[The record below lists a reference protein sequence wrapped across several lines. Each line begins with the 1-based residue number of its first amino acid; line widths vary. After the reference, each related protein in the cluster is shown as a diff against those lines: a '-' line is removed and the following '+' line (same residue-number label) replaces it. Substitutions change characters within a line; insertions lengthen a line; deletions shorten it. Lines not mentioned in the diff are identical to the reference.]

1 MAMTEQLLAP
11 ENVVFSAALL
21 LMLLIGVVQ
30 ALGLSG
36 DVDTDPGVDGDAGF
50 ADALLA
56 WSGMGRVPFLM
67 WLVLFLAIFG
77 ALGLGL
83 QQLVTGL
90 TGGPGANLLMV
101 PLTAAAALPP
111 TSVAA
116 RLIGRILPGLET
128 TAIDRDQLIG
138 FYAEISIG
146 TASAGNPARARVI
159 DSHGQPHQIMVE
171 PDTSDQVFQT
181 GESVLLVK
189 REGEVFKG
197 YSRGDFYLPRLD

>member
-1 MAMTEQLLAP
+1 MTEQLLAP
-11 ENVVFSAALL
+11 ENLVFSAALL

-30 ALGLSG
+30 AMGLSG
-36 DVDTDPGVDGDAGF
+36 DVDGDPGADGDAGF

-56 WSGMGRVPFLM
+56 WAGIGRVPFLM
-67 WLVLFLAIFG
+67 WLVLFLAFFG

-116 RLIGRILPGLET
+116 RLVGRVFPSLET
-128 TAIDRDQLIG
+128 TAIERDELIG
-138 FYAEISIG
+138 RYAEISIG
-146 TASAGNPARARVI
+146 TARAGHPARARVA
-159 DSHGQPHQIMVE
+159 DQHGQSHQIMVE
-171 PDTSDQVFQT
+171 PDSADQVFQA

-189 REGEVFKG
+189 LEGDIFKG
-197 YSRGDFYLPRLD
+197 FTRGDFYLPRLD